1 MNYIPPPISK
11 IIEEYC
17 VYVPPFKYELLM
29 ATCSIY
35 MDLTFPKKGYTYTDI
50 VRNINGEWI
59 ILCLFSL
66 I

>member
-17 VYVPPFKYELLM
+17 VYVPPFKYELL
-29 ATCSIY
+29 TKTYSIY
-35 MDLTFPKKGYTYTDI
+35 MRLTFPEKGYTYTDI

-59 ILCLFSL
+59 ILGLFSL